1 MREQIY
7 KNEGYSNLKEM
18 LQKTGEKFGDRPA
31 YIYKTEVEGK
41 FREISHKQFRDEIN
55 NLGTALISLGL
66 KDKRIAVISENRYEW
81 GVAYFAAVA
90 GTGVVVPLDKALPAN
105 EIENLMIRSE
115 VEAIIYSK
123 KYDEIMNNIKEKQTT
138 KVKYFISMDLEK
150 KEDDIYSQK
159 ELIEQGKKL
168 IEEGKVKVNGNIV
181 TELGTKVS
189 GNDTIEVDGTILKRD
204 SVKEYYLLNKP
215 RGVISSVSDDLNR
228 PTVVDYIDTDARIY
242 PVGRLDYDTTGL
254 LIMSND
260 GEFANMI
267 MHPRYHLEKIYEV
280 SINGLINGATL
291 HKLEKGIYLEGVKTL
306 PCKIKVINKDTEHK
320 TTVLQIK
327 LYEGKN
333 RQVKKMFESVGH
345 PVKIL
350 HRVSIGCVNLKGLTP
365 GKYRILKPQEVKDL
379 KKLVNGKK

>member
-1 MREQIY
+1 MER
-7 KNEGYSNLKEM
+7 
-18 LQKTGEKFGDRPA
+18 LQKVIANAGYCSRRKAE
-31 YIYKTEVEGK
+31 
-41 FREISHKQFRDEIN
+41 S
-55 NLGTALISLGL
+55 LIL
-66 KDKRIAVISENRYEW
+66 
-81 GVAYFAAVA
+81 
-90 GTGVVVPLDKALPAN
+90 
-105 EIENLMIRSE
+105 
-115 VEAIIYSK
+115 
-123 KYDEIMNNIKEKQTT
+123 
-138 KVKYFISMDLEK
+138 
-150 KEDDIYSQK
+150 
-159 ELIEQGKKL
+159 
-168 IEEGKVKVNGNIV
+168 EGKVYVNGNLV
-181 TELGTKVS
+181 TELGTKV
-189 GNDTIEVDGTILKRD
+189 NNEDIIVVDGVTLNKQ
-204 SVKEYYLLNKP
+204 VNKEYYLLNKP
-215 RGVISSVSDDLNR
+215 RGYICSVKDEKGRKVVTDL
-228 PTVVDYIDTDARIY
+228 IDTKERIY

-345 PVKIL
+345 PVKRL
-350 HRVSIGCVNLKGLTP
+350 HRLSVGCVNLKGLTP
-365 GKYRILKPQEVKDL
+365 GTYRILKPQEVKDL